1 MAHYNYIISMP
12 RFRAYNKLTGYPPPE
27 IIIEDVIYPI
37 ALREKSILFLMTA
50 SFSLITL
57 PVK

>member
-12 RFRAYNKLTGYPPPE
+12 RFRAYNKLTGYPPE

-57 PVK
+57 PVI